1 MNCKVIDFP
10 IPFIDRSSKY
20 IQSDCK
26 SNLVN
31 MLMVRLKLSYCYNYI
46 KLVNGKAKIKLLLQL
61 HSNIELMTEHDLRLD
76 MCFPY
81 TPPQD

>member
-1 MNCKVIDFP
+1 MALIPCKRIDFP

-20 IQSDCK
+20 IQSDRE

-31 MLMVRLKLSYCYNYI
+31 MLIVRLKLSYCYNYI

-61 HSNIELMTEHDLRLD
+61 QSNIELMTEHDLRLD
-76 MCFPY
+76 M
-81 TPPQD
+81 

>member
-1 MNCKVIDFP
+1 
-10 IPFIDRSSKY
+10 
-20 IQSDCK
+20 
-26 SNLVN
+26 

-46 KLVNGKAKIKLLLQL
+46 KLVNGKAKIKLMLQL

-81 TPPQD
+81 TPYMFKFNELITFVSLLQMHAHFQ